1 MQLEPPF
8 GPGDLAFLS
17 CVAGARVLSPPRGLS
32 GREGEVPAV
41 RDRRRPPTSQEGLLS
56 FLRTSRC

>member
-8 GPGDLAFLS
+8 GPGDLPFLS
-17 CVAGARVLSPPRGLS
+17 CVAGARVLSPPQGLS

-41 RDRRRPPTSQEGLLS
+41 GDRRRPPTSQEGLPS